1 MQGSDDI
8 EAQAATVYHDI
19 TQHRDNM
26 SRSALYFHC
35 EWFQWVALSRKAIS
49 GLLSLLCYS
58 CSRHSCVDLNGS
70 LVSSTGLSSVVLS
83 QHLPSLFPLG
93 LPAPNNRYGNVPGCR
108 LKASHER
115 GGGGGWAFPSANVR
129 GWEQCCSFTYKLA
142 WNFTGRSIWCHFCEQ
157 AATWDAR
164 MQLSG

>member
-1 MQGSDDI
+1 M
-8 EAQAATVYHDI
+8 YHDI

-26 SRSALYFHC
+26 SRSALWFHC
-35 EWFQWVALSRKAIS
+35 EWFKWVALSRKTIS
-49 GLLSLLCYS
+49 GLSLSLLCYS

-70 LVSSTGLSSVVLS
+70 LVSSTGPSSVVLCCLS
-83 QHLPSLFPLG
+83 TFPLSS
-93 LPAPNNRYGNVPGCR
+93 LS
-108 LKASHER
+108 ASPLQITAMGMFLDVAWRHHMNS
-115 GGGGGWAFPSANVR
+115 GGGGWGVGFPSANVR
-129 GWEQCCSFTYKLA
+129 GWQQCCSFTYKLA